1 MQVRFLS
8 DAFTSPCTVTNV
20 ILKEPL
26 AAFCVLV
33 ERYNMQKDK
42 LTAIRDYI
50 VRHCKIVFPV
60 LLIAVVAVTVAVALG
75 ARREKAEAESLAAE
89 SSALESSASVV
100 QEVQEDIPLEANEDS
115 DIYTLLATYYNAVAT
130 GDTET
135 ILAVCSE
142 YSDNELL
149 RVSERAKYLDYY
161 PTLDIYTKPGPEDGS
176 SVAYVYYKLVFLNH
190 EEEVPGFQAWYI
202 CRNEDG
208 GLYINT
214 GELST
219 EVNDYITKVSTQ
231 ADVVEL
237 YNRVQVEYNEVL
249 TAHSELLTYMQEL
262 STQVNTAVGTTLAK
276 ENASE
281 EGQIPEESQ
290 PGSEAENGDTPQ
302 EETPVESGPQY
313 ATATTTV
320 NVRSSDS
327 EQADKLG
334 KVSGGTRVEVQ
345 EVRVNG
351 WTKIVYEG
359 KDGYIKS
366 EYLQMAESAA
376 GQNVIGTVTATTNI
390 NVRSAGSE
398 TAERLGVLTG
408 GESLDLLA
416 NEDGWCKV
424 KYNGQV
430 GYVKADYV
438 TQQ

>member
-1 MQVRFLS
+1 M
-8 DAFTSPCTVTNV
+8 TT
-20 ILKEPL
+20 
-26 AAFCVLV
+26 
-33 ERYNMQKDK
+33 
-42 LTAIRDYI
+42 IRDYI
-50 VRHCKIVFPV
+50 VRHCKIIFPV
-60 LLIAVVAVTVAVALG
+60 LLIIVVAVTVAAALG
-75 ARREKAEAESLAAE
+75 ARREKAEAESQAAE
-89 SSALESSASVV
+89 SSVAQESTEAAV
-100 QEVQEDIPLEANEDS
+100 QPVQEDVPLAANEDQAL
-115 DIYTLLATYYNAVAT
+115 YTLLATYYNAMAL

-135 ILAVCSE
+135 VLSVCSE

-149 RVSERAKYLDYY
+149 RLSERAKYLDRY
-161 PTLDIYTKPGPEDGS
+161 PTLEIYTKPGPEDGS
-176 SVAYVYYKLVFLNH
+176 TVAYVYYKLVFVNH

-202 CRNEDG
+202 CQDEER

-214 GELST
+214 SELSD
-219 EVNDYITKVSTQ
+219 EVNDYITEVSTQ

-237 YNRVQVEYNEVL
+237 YNRVNVEYNEVV
-249 TAHSELLTYMQEL
+249 TAHPELLTYMQEL

-276 ENASE
+276 ENSSE
-281 EGQIPEESQ
+281 EGQVPEENQ
-290 PGSEAENGDTPQ
+290 NGSEAGGEEQPQPQ
-302 EETPVESGPQY
+302 EEEPAESGPQY

-334 KVSGGTRVEVQ
+334 KVSGGTTVEVQ

-376 GQNVIGTVTATTNI
+376 GQNVIGTVIASTNI
-390 NVRSAGSE
+390 NVRSAASE
-398 TAERLGVLTG
+398 TAERLGVLAG
-408 GESLDLLA
+408 GESLELLA

-430 GYVKADYV
+430 GYVKSDYV

>member
-33 ERYNMQKDK
+33 ERCYMQKDK
-42 LTAIRDYI
+42 LTTIRDYI

-161 PTLDIYTKPGPEDGS
+161 PILDIYTKPGPEDGS

-249 TAHSELLTYMQEL
+249 TAHPEVLTYMQEL

-276 ENASE
+276 ENASVE
-281 EGQIPEESQ
+281 NQSVEESQ
-290 PGSEAENGDTPQ
+290 QGSEAENGDTPQ
-302 EETPVESGPQY
+302 EDTPVESGPQY

-366 EYLQMAESAA
+366 EYLLMAESAA

-390 NVRSAGSE
+390 NVRSAASE